1 LSRETVGPL
10 LSRERRARRRR
21 RSLLP
26 WIGSFV
32 AAVVVFAVGVGL
44 GQALEENPRTDETQT
59 SIRTLA
65 PETLPAQT
73 VTVTVTVPS
82 P

>member
-1 LSRETVGPL
+1 LTTGARRTRQRRRPL
-10 LSRERRARRRR
+10 LAWG
-21 RSLLP
+21 LP
-26 WIGSFV
+26 ILG
-32 AAVVVFAVGVGL
+32 AAVAFALGVGL
-44 GQALEENPRTDETQT
+44 GQALEENRGGGETQT

-73 VTVTVTVPS
+73 VTVTVPA